1 MENIERLF
9 YYTSERIINKS
20 AQSKASAAQWYG
32 ILRKQITDE
41 EEKHLGILDWL
52 TEKGNSKLSKDDL
65 LLYINQ
71 NRLKIN
77 EVIIPEDAINPIRK
91 KYTTGNLT
99 NYREIVITV
108 PDLEEYYTD
117 EIHFSDVSDGQEI
130 CWCRCAD
137 YYEECK
143 ILVIDEMQ
151 SSRHQD
157 AREYGYKSDYTN
169 YWNDD
174 VVKHIIDDHSL
185 SIDDRCDKLNK
196 YYEDTYKN
204 SIAVKNA
211 VPDTPFK
218 KWWRFLSKRMLQYA
232 VSNEYS
238 QMWITSGDMQ
248 IARYSLNE
256 EENNG
261 LKELYDKVIM
271 GYFTKYLKQ
280 WDIVPYLENNWWRI
294 DLNTSIKDDIVNNL
308 QPLLKI
314 VKSGENVTDTTLH
327 IENVY
332 PKFDGI
338 NIDFIQREEIKSQ
351 QVLGWYDKAYEQ
363 IYVVVNNHSNIKQL
377 NGTIVHEA
385 LAHHGIKKVL
395 GDEYLPFLDNVY
407 SGIMTA
413 DEKEEYLSKYRN
425 WITAV
430 EEYCADRF
438 EKKPY
443 KYKDIWA
450 GYYLLKIAMEN
461 VGLANE
467 LSNIQLWEIIN
478 SSRQRLL
485 NN

>member
-41 EEKHLGILDWL
+41 EEKHLGILEWL
-52 TEKGNSKLSKDDL
+52 TEQGNSKLSKDEL
-65 LLYINQ
+65 LLYINK

-77 EVIIPEDAINPIRK
+77 EVIIPEDAINPVRK

-117 EIHFSDVSDGQEI
+117 EIHFSDVSNGQDI

-169 YWNDD
+169 YWSDD
-174 VVKHIIDDHSL
+174 VVRHILDDRSL
-185 SIDDRCDKLNK
+185 SIDDRCKKLNK
-196 YYEDTYKN
+196 YYEDIYRN
-204 SIAVKNA
+204 SVAVKNA

-238 QMWITSGDMQ
+238 QMRITSGDMQ
-248 IARYSLNE
+248 IYRYSLDE
-256 EENNG
+256 KENNG
-261 LKELYDKVIM
+261 LKDLYDNIIM
-271 GYFTKYLKQ
+271 GYFTKYLKH
-280 WDIVPYLENNWWRI
+280 WDIVPYLENNWWCI
-294 DLNTSIKDDIVNNL
+294 DLTTSIKEDILNNL
-308 QPLLKI
+308 QPLLKSI
-314 VKSGENVTDTTLH
+314 KRGENETNDSLGIGDH
-327 IENVY
+327 Y
-332 PKFDGI
+332 PMFNGV
-338 NIDFIQREEIKSQ
+338 FIYYLAREDIRSSR
-351 QVLGWYDKAYEQ
+351 VLGWYDRPYDRVY
-363 IYVVVNNHSNIKQL
+363 IVVNNHNSIRHLNSTIIHEVIAHYGLKKLLGERYIKFL
-377 NGTIVHEA
+377 NGIYTQVMTIEDRNH
-385 LAHHGIKKVL
+385 
-395 GDEYLPFLDNVY
+395 YLQIY
-407 SGIMTA
+407 
-413 DEKEEYLSKYRN
+413 KN

-430 EEYCADRF
+430 EEYCAEIF
-438 EKKPY
+438 EKKPS
-443 KYKDIWA
+443 
-450 GYYLLKIAMEN
+450 EN
-461 VGLANE
+461 VSVEYACCHLKTMLSETGLENDMTIYE
-467 LSNIQLWEIIN
+467 LWDIMQPDKLKLYI
-478 SSRQRLL
+478 
-485 NN
+485 

>member
-20 AQSKASAAQWYG
+20 AQSKASAAQWSG

-41 EEKHLGILDWL
+41 EENHLGILEWL
-52 TEKGNSKLSKDDL
+52 TEQGNSKLSKDEL
-65 LLYINQ
+65 LLYINK

-77 EVIIPEDAINPIRK
+77 EVIIPEDAINPVRK

-117 EIHFSDVSDGQEI
+117 EIHFSDVSNGQEI

-169 YWNDD
+169 YWSDD
-174 VVKHIIDDHSL
+174 VVRQILDDRSL
-185 SIDDRCDKLNK
+185 SIDDWCKKLNK
-196 YYEDTYKN
+196 YYEDIYRN
-204 SIAVKNA
+204 SVAVKNA

-238 QMWITSGDMQ
+238 QMRITSGDMQ
-248 IARYSLNE
+248 ISRYSLDE
-256 EENNG
+256 KENKG
-261 LKELYDKVIM
+261 LKDLYDNIIM

-280 WDIVPYLENNWWRI
+280 WDIVPYLENNWWCI
-294 DLNTSIKDDIVNNL
+294 DLTTSIKEDIVNNL
-308 QPLLKI
+308 QPLLKSI
-314 VKSGENVTDTTLH
+314 KRGENETNDSLGIGDH
-327 IENVY
+327 Y
-332 PKFDGI
+332 PMFNGVF
-338 NIDFIQREEIKSQ
+338 IDYLAREDIRSSR
-351 QVLGWYDKAYEQ
+351 VLGWYDRPYDRVY
-363 IYVVVNNHSNIKQL
+363 IVVNNHNSIRHLNSTIIHEVIAHYGLKKLLGERYIKFL
-377 NGTIVHEA
+377 NGIYTQVMTIEDRNH
-385 LAHHGIKKVL
+385 
-395 GDEYLPFLDNVY
+395 YLQIY
-407 SGIMTA
+407 
-413 DEKEEYLSKYRN
+413 KN

-430 EEYCADRF
+430 EEYCAEIF
-438 EKKPY
+438 EKKPS
-443 KYKDIWA
+443 
-450 GYYLLKIAMEN
+450 EN
-461 VGLANE
+461 VSVEYACCHLKTMLSETGLENDMTIYE
-467 LSNIQLWEIIN
+467 LWDIMQPDKLKLYI
-478 SSRQRLL
+478 
-485 NN
+485 